1 MTVRDLVLYN
11 HAVRDQYLDALS
23 KLPWS
28 KTVEPCGLSFDSA
41 RNVFLHL
48 TLVED
53 RWVNYIL
60 PGRFSEWKDPDFEA
74 YQTVDS
80 LREYAD
86 RTKALTEAYLQALKP
101 EDLQRKIALPWKNF
115 PANSQVTVKTALIH
129 MVMEDTV
136 HYGELSAMFWQSGL
150 EAPYL
155 AYLRFKIAQE
165 TAL

>member
-1 MTVRDLVLYN
+1 MTICDLIRYN
-11 HAVRDQYLDALS
+11 HAVRDHYLDALS

-28 KTVEPCGLSFDSA
+28 KTVEPRGLSFDSA

-74 YQTVDS
+74 YQTVGS

-86 RTKALTEAYLQALKP
+86 RTKVRTEAYLQTLKP
-101 EDLQRKIALPWKNF
+101 EDLQRKILLPWKNF

-155 AYLRFKIAQE
+155 PYLKYKLTQE
-165 TAL
+165 TAH